1 MFDYG
6 KNAFV
11 ADDNENCRSEWT
23 NSKNSTD
30 NLMVGRRYNDN
41 YMFFKALWWTQ
52 FRRSIVAYTSLAFY
66 WRYLVRFV
74 YF

>member
-1 MFDYG
+1 MSITFIFACYFPHPWWIDFALTAIVLMFDYG

-41 YMFFKALWWTQ
+41 YMFFKALW
-52 FRRSIVAYTSLAFY
+52 
-66 WRYLVRFV
+66 
-74 YF
+74 